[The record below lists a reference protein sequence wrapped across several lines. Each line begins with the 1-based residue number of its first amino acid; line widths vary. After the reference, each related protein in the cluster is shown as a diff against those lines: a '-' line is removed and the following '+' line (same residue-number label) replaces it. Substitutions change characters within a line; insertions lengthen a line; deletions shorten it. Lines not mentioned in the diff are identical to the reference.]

1 MGRICD
7 SESVVETDK
16 GSLEP
21 SPSPAVFLHEP
32 QEESGG
38 QASPGTCSSETVMDL
53 KECSQASRGQEV
65 MDRDATWKGTFE
77 PSLLIKYQIVNID
90 MIKIIIYLA
99 ITIYTITLIIGYII
113 NLKLF
118 KKGVNVE

>member
-1 MGRICD
+1 M
-7 SESVVETDK
+7 EADK

-21 SPSPAVFLHEP
+21 SPSPAVFMNEP

-65 MDRDATWKGTFE
+65 MDRDTTWKGTFE
-77 PSLLIKYQIVNID
+77 PSLLIKYQIINID
-90 MIKIIIYLA
+90 MRRS
-99 ITIYTITLIIGYII
+99 
-113 NLKLF
+113 
-118 KKGVNVE
+118 